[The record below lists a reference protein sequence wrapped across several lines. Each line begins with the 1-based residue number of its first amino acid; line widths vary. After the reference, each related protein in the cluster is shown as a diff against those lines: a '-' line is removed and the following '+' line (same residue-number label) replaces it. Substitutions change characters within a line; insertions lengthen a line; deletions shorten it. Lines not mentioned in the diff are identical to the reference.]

1 MLSLYI
7 HIPFCQRKCNY
18 CSFTSFPMGGLK
30 DFGLRITDYLDALE
44 KEIDFYKEQLGDQEI
59 KSIYF
64 GGGTPTLIG
73 AEGIIHIVEKIKQT
87 WNIESLSELSLEC
100 NPYPH
105 EQIFDVIEKLNA
117 QYRTISR
124 LRFSFGIQSMND
136 EVLTWAGRPYNFL
149 ALTDFLRGLRERK
162 QENNVFNFDF
172 IAFGS
177 FQNKKDGTHELWR
190 PYQRE
195 FFDTFVHSKFSES
208 FSIYMLERH
217 GGTPRDLAKTHLP
230 DDENILEEFSL
241 LKNILLKNDYKRYE
255 VSNFCR
261 SGSASIHNMVYW
273 NMENYLGLGVT
284 ASSFLVQNAE

>member
-1 MLSLYI
+1 M
-7 HIPFCQRKCNY
+7 
-18 CSFTSFPMGGLK
+18 
-30 DFGLRITDYLDALE
+30 
-44 KEIDFYKEQLGDQEI
+44 
-59 KSIYF
+59 
-64 GGGTPTLIG
+64 
-73 AEGIIHIVEKIKQT
+73 
-87 WNIESLSELSLEC
+87 
-100 NPYPH
+100 
-105 EQIFDVIEKLNA
+105 
-117 QYRTISR
+117 
-124 LRFSFGIQSMND
+124 
-136 EVLTWAGRPYNFL
+136 TWAGRPYNFL

-195 FFDTFVHSKFSES
+195 FFDTFVHSKFAES
-208 FSIYMLERH
+208 FSIYMLELH
-217 GGTPRDLAKTHLP
+217 ENSTWYNESLKSESLGSKVQDLRS
-230 DDENILEEFSL
+230 DDLILEEFSL

-284 ASSFLVQNAE
+284 AASFIACHSEQSEEYNTISFP